1 MFWNVKFCEA
11 YFPFHLYWT
20 DIGVNVT
27 ALSLHSYSYSR
38 WIIPTSNTSHFIP
51 ASASL
56 SNHFQL
62 TKSIALSFLPL
73 HPINLLR
80 SDLLS
85 IWQEMSWREQRQS
98 KYNWDMGHLMWLW
111 LARVGYCFY
120 ICDFLRTLYD
130 QKIWTDSCSRFIFEE
145 SPAVNIWFLSS
156 TYEYSCFHFELKIK
170 VTTKYIWSSCYEM
183 R

>member
-1 MFWNVKFCEA
+1 MCSKTLNFVKR

-73 HPINLLR
+73 YPINLFWPFINLTGNELMRAKTKQITGTSNVIVTCLSEWVIVSIFAIFSEHFMIKRFGQMVAQDLSLR
-80 SDLLS
+80 NL
-85 IWQEMSWREQRQS
+85 RQ
-98 KYNWDMGHLMWLW
+98 
-111 LARVGYCFY
+111 
-120 ICDFLRTLYD
+120 
-130 QKIWTDSCSRFIFEE
+130 
-145 SPAVNIWFLSS
+145 
-156 TYEYSCFHFELKIK
+156 
-170 VTTKYIWSSCYEM
+170 
-183 R
+183 

>member
-73 HPINLLR
+73 HPINLFWPFINLTGNELTR
-80 SDLLS
+80 AKTKQITGTTNVIVTCLS
-85 IWQEMSWREQRQS
+85 EWVIVS
-98 KYNWDMGHLMWLW
+98 
-111 LARVGYCFY
+111 
-120 ICDFLRTLYD
+120 
-130 QKIWTDSCSRFIFEE
+130 IFEIFSE
-145 SPAVNIWFLSS
+145 HFMIKRFGQIVAQDLS
-156 TYEYSCFHFELKIK
+156 L
-170 VTTKYIWSSCYEM
+170 
-183 R
+183 RNLRQ